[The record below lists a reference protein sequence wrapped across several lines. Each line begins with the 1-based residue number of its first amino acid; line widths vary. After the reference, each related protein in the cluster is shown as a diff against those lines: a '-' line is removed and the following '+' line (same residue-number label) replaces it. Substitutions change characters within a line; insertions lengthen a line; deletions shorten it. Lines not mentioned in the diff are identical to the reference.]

1 MQKSETVELTV
12 WVTRDNLEFR
22 DCLVN
27 QEREILP
34 CTAPN
39 GSEAQTN
46 VSVYMYYYKL

>member
-1 MQKSETVELTV
+1 
-12 WVTRDNLEFR
+12 LEFR
-22 DCLVN
+22 DRTVN

-46 VSVYMYYYKL
+46 VSVYVSNYKLLFISIRMKDVESV